1 MSCGDRGGA
10 GVYGWSV
17 EVTVREPEK
26 GKREPRCR
34 DICCKR
40 AAEYPGGTPKMLGTA
55 GRPRCWGGGGGMGA
69 LVIAWSDS
77 VRCPCFLQI

>member
-10 GVYGWSV
+10 GVYGWPV
-17 EVTVREPEK
+17 EITVREPEK

-40 AAEYPGGTPKMLGTA
+40 AAEYPGGTPKMLG
-55 GRPRCWGGGGGMGA
+55 GRGDRGVGAVPAGMGG
-69 LVIAWSDS
+69 LVTAWSDS